1 MIVPKMAKWAD
12 YLISAVRYNGNHKI
26 AKIIQ
31 HEDKDGTVGEGI
43 EVERA
48 AVASNIKSGKTYMTI
63 YSGPKNTW
71 RMGKKVNTFRVDGE
85 YCVRVDN
92 NKAHI
97 DNLGEVV
104 EF

>member
-1 MIVPKMAKWAD
+1 MTKWAD

-26 AKIIQ
+26 VKVMQ
-31 HEDKDGTVGEGI
+31 HEDKDGSVAEGI

-48 AVASNIKSGKTYMTI
+48 AVASNIKNGKTYMTI
-63 YSGPKNTW
+63 YSGPKDRW
-71 RMGKKVNTFRVDGE
+71 GMGKKVNTFKVGGE
-85 YCVRVDN
+85 YCIRVDN
-92 NKAHI
+92 NKADI

>member
-1 MIVPKMAKWAD
+1 MTKWAD

-26 AKIIQ
+26 TKVLR
-31 HEDKDGTVGEGI
+31 HEDRDGTVGEGI
-43 EVERA
+43 EIERA
-48 AVASNIKSGKTYMTI
+48 EVASNIKNGKTYMTI

-71 RMGKKVNTFRVDGE
+71 KMGKKVNAFKVGGE
-85 YCVRVDN
+85 YCIRVDN
-92 NKAHI
+92 NKADI

>member
-1 MIVPKMAKWAD
+1 MTKWAD

-26 AKIIQ
+26 VKVIQ
-31 HEDKDGTVGEGI
+31 HEDKEGTVGEGI

-48 AVASNIKSGKTYMTI
+48 MVASNIKNGKSYMTI

-71 RMGKKVNTFRVDGE
+71 RVGKKINAFRVGGE
-85 YCVRVDN
+85 YCIRVDK
-92 NKAHI
+92 NKVDL
-97 DNLGEVV
+97 DNLGDIV

>member
-1 MIVPKMAKWAD
+1 MAVRKMTKWAD

-26 AKIIQ
+26 VKVIQ
-31 HEDKDGTVGEGI
+31 HEDKEGIVGKGI

-48 AVASNIKSGKTYMTI
+48 LVASNIKNGKTYMTI

-71 RMGKKVNTFRVDGE
+71 RVGKKINAFRVGGE
-85 YCVRVDN
+85 YCIRSDN
-92 NKAHI
+92 NKTDI
-97 DNLGEVV
+97 DHLGEVV